1 MKAGIFYGSTT
12 GNTANIAEEIAKA
25 MGIGAADIHDVSKA
39 SPDDAKAYDTLILG
53 SSTWGAGELQD
64 DWFNFLDAL
73 SKSGLKGKKA
83 AVFGCGDSSSFPDTF
98 CDALRIISDAVS
110 GAGCEMVGAC
120 EPEGYDV
127 TDSNVC
133 KDGKFVGLAID
144 EADTSKNAERIEKW
158 TSRLKSELA

>member
-53 SSTWGAGELQD
+53 SSTRGAGELQD

-83 AVFGCGDSSSFPDTF
+83 AVFGCGDSSSFKR
-98 CDALRIISDAVS
+98 LQGRQVR
-110 GAGCEMVGAC
+110 GAGH
-120 EPEGYDV
+120 
-127 TDSNVC
+127 
-133 KDGKFVGLAID
+133 
-144 EADTSKNAERIEKW
+144 
-158 TSRLKSELA
+158 